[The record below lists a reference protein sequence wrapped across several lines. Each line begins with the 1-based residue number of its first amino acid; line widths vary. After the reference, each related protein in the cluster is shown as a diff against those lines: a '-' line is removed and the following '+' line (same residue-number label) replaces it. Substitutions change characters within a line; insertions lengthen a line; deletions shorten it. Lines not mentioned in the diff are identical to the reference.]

1 MHTIFMRIAC
11 SLGSLLSVNQI
22 LECSEILS
30 KTNVDTIWIP
40 ETWGMENFSMLS
52 AVSNKTTTQKIG
64 SSIINI
70 YSRSP
75 SVIAMGASTVDT
87 LSDERLILGLGTSSS
102 PIIETFHGYKFE
114 KPVQR
119 MREYV
124 EIIRLV
130 LSGKEVNYT
139 GEIFNLKNF
148 TLLIKPKRE
157 SIPIYLAAVNQKM
170 VNLTWDIGDGVIF
183 YLRPKNEMKET
194 ITKMQSKKKID
205 VTCQIITSVAEDSD
219 MAIERAKKTLAF
231 YVSVGKIYRE
241 FLAKNGFKNETFN
254 IFDEFKKSGFKS
266 NHELVSDSML
276 QSLCISGSPDE
287 CRKQLQ
293 DFCETGINLPIIQFN
308 PVGDTSES
316 FELMKKTF
324 LEK

>member
-1 MHTIFMRIAC
+1 MRIAC
-11 SLGSLLSVNQI
+11 SLGSLLSVNQV

-52 AVSNKTTTQKIG
+52 AVSNKTRIQKIG

-75 SVIAMGASTVDT
+75 SVIAMGAATIDS
-87 LSDERLILGLGTSSS
+87 LSDGRLILGLGTSSL

-124 EIIRLV
+124 KIIRLV

-139 GEIFNLKNF
+139 GEIFDLKNF
-148 TLLIKPKRE
+148 RLLIKPKRE

-170 VNLTWDIGDGVIF
+170 VDLTWDIGDGVIF
-183 YLRPKNEMKET
+183 YLRPLNEMKET
-194 ITKMQSKKKID
+194 ITKN
-205 VTCQIITSVAEDSD
+205 
-219 MAIERAKKTLAF
+219 AIKE
-231 YVSVGKIYRE
+231 
-241 FLAKNGFKNETFN
+241 KN
-254 IFDEFKKSGFKS
+254 
-266 NHELVSDSML
+266 
-276 QSLCISGSPDE
+276 
-287 CRKQLQ
+287 
-293 DFCETGINLPIIQFN
+293 
-308 PVGDTSES
+308 
-316 FELMKKTF
+316 
-324 LEK
+324 